1 MSPPAAAG
9 SGGKAFKSDD
19 LLKGGLLSC
28 AEAAT
33 VGLPFEVW
41 KTHMGTYR
49 TETTS
54 QAFKNIYQ
62 KGGVGAFWRGFQPK
76 MVESF
81 LKGAILMF
89 AKDAI
94 IRSSLSFGAS
104 ETMAG
109 LVGGF
114 GGGVAQVTVL
124 GIISCVP
131 PYLHPLFISYITVH
145 RAMHIFGNCSSYWGQ
160 VDWGF
165 PAHFYDIQESGYC
178 WFLPWRHSADAPSR
192 LRNLVWGVSTFLLI
206 FLPSFSFF
214 LYLGTNW
221 ASRQGFTDGIRVLM
235 KKHLHGDDKAKL
247 SIAEEATAGIIGEM
261 KRSNCLT
268 SFFK

>member
-1 MSPPAAAG
+1 MSPHGAAAG
-9 SGGKAFKSDD
+9 GGGKAFKSDD

-124 GIISCVP
+124 GIIFSTLSLSI
-131 PYLHPLFISYITVH
+131 YIYIYIYIYIHILRSLHYH
-145 RAMHIFGNCSSYWGQ
+145 AQDH
-160 VDWGF
+160 
-165 PAHFYDIQESGYC
+165 AHFWLLQQSLGT
-178 WFLPWRHSADAPSR
+178 SR
-192 LRNLVWGVSTFLLI
+192 LAFSSAFL
-206 FLPSFSFF
+206 
-214 LYLGTNW
+214 
-221 ASRQGFTDGIRVLM
+221 
-235 KKHLHGDDKAKL
+235 
-247 SIAEEATAGIIGEM
+247 
-261 KRSNCLT
+261 
-268 SFFK
+268 